1 MASHAGLITVIKTVK
16 GYITDKG
23 GLTNNIDEARKIY
36 CLEFGFRDAYEVAE
50 RLGYHDDELKHADY
64 TYKTVEPSYDSRLAM
79 IESYL
84 EDMGYDY
91 REACEESAYSF
102 RIYHLERMENFRRY
116 IETLKEKTI
125 NYYNSRSRASDQVMK
140 DGVLK
145 NLYRI
150 NHHHYEYGDYTL
162 DTYYDDEEKIEKYT
176 FHLSNPHVEKYFDV
190 SSGER
195 KSLNNWQSDGLVE
208 YLKENIELPHLDDEF
223 KIYDIR
229 INDGKVEIY
238 TNEYNYH
245 FIEQLND
252 KIRNFLSQKEMHITR
267 MFGSYIILRREQG
280 ELRAIKATP
289 IPIKYCP
296 LMIKLLKEVGGEV
309 AEKLIASL
317 ENTDEE
323 EQTKMMCA
331 LINEVVI
338 KGGYLD
344 TNRPL
349 NSCEANVTFGASE
362 TMSSA
367 FKSKMIDAAVI
378 VSNNLGTIIT
388 TNDLGTQGAVKRMT
402 GLFYT
407 SPNETIVKTAEE
419 EGIIPV
425 FPYSAKI
432 DQLKGVEEAIKRG
445 YKRIAVSV
453 AAGDNYLHKEL
464 KRLELENNVTIYKFG
479 LCSTGITEETA
490 KIMEEYADVVWSCAS
505 SQVRKHIDPASI
517 FQVGVK
523 IPVYVMTEK
532 GYEIIKNHLSL
543 MNDTEALDDIALV
556 KGEEMPVALNN
567 SKGLKLL
574 KRKELHHCAD
584 CPHPCI

>member
-1 MASHAGLITVIKTVK
+1 MASHAGLISVVKSTK

-23 GLTNNIDEARKIY
+23 GVTKNIDEARKIY

-50 RLGYHDDELKHADY
+50 RLGYFDDELSHSDY
-64 TYKTVEPSYDSRLAM
+64 TFEVVEPSYDSRLAI

-84 EDMGYDY
+84 QDMGYDY
-91 REACEESAYSF
+91 RAACEESSYSF
-102 RIYHLERMENFRRY
+102 QIYHLEKIDKFRSY
-116 IETLKEKTI
+116 IETLKQKTI
-125 NYYNSRSRASDQVMK
+125 DYYRARSNPSEKIVKNGKEK
-140 DGVLK
+140 D
-145 NLYRI
+145 LYKI
-150 NHHHYEYGDYTL
+150 NRHHCEFGEYTL
-162 DTYYDDEEKIEKYT
+162 DSYYDNEGKIEKYA
-176 FHLSNPHVEKYFDV
+176 FHLNNPHVEKYFAL
-190 SSGER
+190 SEEE
-195 KSLNNWQSDGLVE
+195 KESLNNWQSEGLIE
-208 YLKENIELPHLDDEF
+208 YLRENIKTPHLDDTF
-223 KIYDIR
+223 TIHDMR
-229 INDGKVEIY
+229 IKNGNVEVY
-238 TNEYNYH
+238 TNKYDH
-245 FIEQLND
+245 KFIEQLND
-252 KIRNFLSQKEMHITR
+252 TIREYLSKREMHITR
-267 MFGSYIILRREQG
+267 MFGSYIIIRREDG
-280 ELRAIKATP
+280 KLNAIKATP

-317 ENTDEE
+317 SDTNEE
-323 EQTKMMCA
+323 EQSKMMCE

-338 KGGYLD
+338 KGGYFD

-367 FKSKMIDAAVI
+367 FQANLIDAAVI

-388 TNDLGTQGAVKRMT
+388 TNAPGTQGAVKRMT

-407 SPNETIVKTAEE
+407 SPNADIVKTAESE
-419 EGIIPV
+419 EIIPV

-432 DQLKGVEEAIKRG
+432 DQLAGVKEAIKRG
-445 YKRIAVSV
+445 KKRIAVSV

-464 KRLELENNVTIYKFG
+464 KKLELEHDVTIYKFG
-479 LCSTGITEETA
+479 LCSTGITEDTA

-505 SQVRKHIDPASI
+505 KQVREHIDPASI

-543 MNDTEALDDIALV
+543 MNNTDTLDDIELT
-556 KGEEMPVALNN
+556 KGVNMPVALNN
-567 SKGLKLL
+567 SEGIKLL
-574 KRKELHHCAD
+574 KRRDLHNCTD

>member
-1 MASHAGLITVIKTVK
+1 MASHAGLITVVKSTK
-16 GYITDKG
+16 GYITDEG
-23 GLTNNIDEARKIY
+23 GVTDNIEEARKIY

-50 RLGYHDDELKHADY
+50 RLGYHNPELKHSDY
-64 TYKTVEPSYDSRLAM
+64 EYEIVEPSYDSRLAM

-84 EDMGYDY
+84 EDMHYDY
-91 REACEESAYSF
+91 RSACEESAFSF
-102 RIYHLERMENFRRY
+102 NCYHLERMENFNRY
-116 IETLKEKTI
+116 IDELKKKTI
-125 NYYNSRSRASDQVMK
+125 NYYKSRKRVSETFT
-140 DGVLK
+140 K
-145 NLYRI
+145 NGITKELYRI
-150 NHHHYEYGDYTL
+150 DRHHYKYGEYTL
-162 DTYYDDEEKIEKYT
+162 DTFYDDEDRVEKYT
-176 FHLSNPHVEKYFDV
+176 FHLNNPHVEKYFDITN
-190 SSGER
+190 EEAQ
-195 KSLNNWQSDGLVE
+195 SLNNWQSEGLVE
-208 YLKENIELPHLDDEF
+208 YLKQNIKTPHLDDKF
-223 KIYDIR
+223 TIYDIR
-229 INDGKVEIY
+229 IKDGNLEVY
-238 TNEYNYH
+238 TNKYNH
-245 FIEQLND
+245 KFIRNLND
-252 KIRNFLSQKEMHITR
+252 SVREYLSAREMHITR
-267 MFGSYIILRREQG
+267 MFGSYIIIRRENG
-280 ELRAIKATP
+280 ELKAVKATP

-317 ENTDEE
+317 SDTNEE
-323 EQTKMMCA
+323 EQTKMMCE

-338 KGGYLD
+338 KGGYFD

-362 TMSSA
+362 TIFSA
-367 FKSKMIDAAVI
+367 FSNNLIDAAVI

-388 TNDLGTQGAVKRMT
+388 TNAPGTQGAVKRMT

-407 SPNETIVKTAEE
+407 SPNKDIVATAEK

-432 DQLKGVEEAIKRG
+432 DQLAGVKEAIKKG

-453 AAGDNYLHKEL
+453 AAEDNHLHKEL
-464 KRLELENNVTIYKFG
+464 KKLEMVNNVTIYKFG
-479 LCSTGITEETA
+479 LCSTGITEDTA
-490 KIMEEYADVVWSCAS
+490 KIMQEYADVVWSCAS
-505 SQVRKHIDPASI
+505 KQVRDYIDPASI

-543 MNDTEALDDIALV
+543 MNNTSSLDEIELT

-567 SKGLKLL
+567 SEGIKLL
-574 KRKELHHCAD
+574 KRKELHKCSD

>member
-1 MASHAGLITVIKTVK
+1 MASHAGLITVVKSTK
-16 GYITDKG
+16 GYITDEG
-23 GLTNNIDEARKIY
+23 GVTANIEEARKIY

-50 RLGYHDDELKHADY
+50 RLGYHNPELKHSDY
-64 TYKTVEPSYDSRLAM
+64 EYEIVEPSYDSRLAM

-84 EDMGYDY
+84 EDMHYDY
-91 REACEESAYSF
+91 RSACEESAFSF
-102 RIYHLERMENFRRY
+102 NCYHLERMENFNRY
-116 IETLKEKTI
+116 IDELKKKTI
-125 NYYNSRSRASDQVMK
+125 NYYKSRKRVSETFT
-140 DGVLK
+140 K
-145 NLYRI
+145 NGITKELYRI
-150 NHHHYEYGDYTL
+150 DRFHHKYGEYTT
-162 DTYYDDEEKIEKYT
+162 DTFYDDEDRVEKYT
-176 FHLSNPHVEKYFDV
+176 FHLNNPHVEKYFDITK
-190 SSGER
+190 EEA
-195 KSLNNWQSDGLVE
+195 KSLNNWQSEGLVE
-208 YLKENIELPHLDDEF
+208 YLKQNIKTPHLDDKF
-223 KIYDIR
+223 TIYDIR
-229 INDGKVEIY
+229 IKDGNLEVY
-238 TNEYNYH
+238 TNKYNH
-245 FIEQLND
+245 KFIRNLND
-252 KIRNFLSQKEMHITR
+252 SVREYLSAREMHITR
-267 MFGSYIILRREQG
+267 MFGSYIIIRRENG
-280 ELRAIKATP
+280 ELKAVKATP

-317 ENTDEE
+317 SDTNEE
-323 EQTKMMCA
+323 EQTKMMCE

-338 KGGYLD
+338 KGGYFD

-362 TMSSA
+362 TIFSA
-367 FKSKMIDAAVI
+367 FSNNLIDAAVI

-388 TNDLGTQGAVKRMT
+388 TNAPGTQGAVKRMT

-407 SPNETIVKTAEE
+407 SPNKDIVATAEK

-432 DQLKGVEEAIKRG
+432 DQLAGVKEAIKKG

-453 AAGDNYLHKEL
+453 AAEDNHLHKEL
-464 KRLELENNVTIYKFG
+464 KKLEMVNNVTIYKFG
-479 LCSTGITEETA
+479 LCSTGITEDTA
-490 KIMEEYADVVWSCAS
+490 KIMQEYADVVWSCAS
-505 SQVRKHIDPASI
+505 KQVRDYIDPASI

-543 MNDTEALDDIALV
+543 MNNTSSLDEIELT

-567 SKGLKLL
+567 SEGIKLL
-574 KRKELHHCAD
+574 KRKELHKCSD